1 MGAVRLHDES
11 SYSVCHRRVTPNR
24 DMENKNR
31 DRIKLSRSVTLMVVL
46 RLKVNRITGRI
57 TKIVNMEVGRPKWLQ
72 HNINV
77 FG

>member
-11 SYSVCHRRVTPNR
+11 SYSVCHGRVTQNR

-46 RLKVNRITGRI
+46 RLKVNGITGRI
-57 TKIVNMEVGRPKWLQ
+57 TKNCEHGSWKT
-72 HNINV
+72 
-77 FG
+77 